1 MQKLTPRRENDRR
14 TNQQPW
20 GRVGFT
26 LLILMATL
34 SPLLPL
40 ATAQPAPTPA
50 PPPHLVEQSAVTGTC
65 LNSTAAQT
73 NISLTMHNIFL
84 IMAGIGGGLVVIAI
98 VYWGIIH
105 STSSVFE
112 ESSAEQKMKRKK
124 QLFDILVGGLMILAA
139 STVWGLIAGA
149 VVGSPC

>member
-1 MQKLTPRRENDRR
+1 MQKLTPRREIARHANE
-14 TNQQPW
+14 PHG
-20 GRVGFT
+20 GRAGLAILV
-26 LLILMATL
+26 LMAVL
-34 SPLLPL
+34 SPLLSV
-40 ATAQPAPTPA
+40 ATAPPAPAAATPPRLTDQA
-50 PPPHLVEQSAVTGTC
+50 AVTGTC

-105 STSSVFE
+105 AASSAFE
-112 ESSAEQKMKRKK
+112 EASAEQKMKRKK
-124 QLFDILVGGLMILAA
+124 QLFDILVGGVMILAA
-139 STVWGLIAGA
+139 STAWALIAGA